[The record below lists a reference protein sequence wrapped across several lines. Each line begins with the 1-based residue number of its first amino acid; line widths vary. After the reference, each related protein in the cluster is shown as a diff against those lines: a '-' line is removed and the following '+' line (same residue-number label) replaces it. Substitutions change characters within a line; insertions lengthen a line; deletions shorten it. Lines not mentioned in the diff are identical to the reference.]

1 MKRGDF
7 SVKRI
12 KTIIGIGLIAILILS
27 VSLAFAGSSKA
38 SLPVA
43 FKGNLTKLCFGKFG
57 KDAAGI
63 NLDIAGTIESI
74 LGMKKE
80 DIQKQ
85 IQSGKSF
92 SDILKDRG
100 LTLDQFKSKLL
111 ESLYA
116 KIDEA
121 VKNNKITSDKA
132 SQLKQSLKQKI
143 DSWNGKLPF
152 FGFKIKAFSKDI
164 YNLDMFSDIA
174 TILGMT
180 KDSLFNELK
189 NGKTIA
195 DLIKSKNILESD
207 FKNKLISMQ
216 TAKID
221 KLLQEGKITKDQA
234 DKMKEAIKTKI
245 SNWDLSKG
253 FAPRGFGRKFKGAA
267 GMDGTMMRGFSIK
280 MRGFW
285 PNQGTNQNTNNSS
298 TNVTF

>member
-1 MKRGDF
+1 
-7 SVKRI
+7 VKRI
-12 KTIIGIGLIAILILS
+12 KTIIGTGLIAILILS

-38 SLPVA
+38 SLPAA

-57 KDAAGI
+57 KYTAGI
-63 NLDIAGTIESI
+63 NLDIAGTIENI

-92 SDILKDRG
+92 SDILKDKG

-143 DSWNGKLPF
+143 DSWDGKLPF

-195 DLIKSKNILESD
+195 DLIKSKNISESD
-207 FKNKLISMQ
+207 FKNNLISMQ

-221 KLLQEGKITKDQA
+221 KLLQEGKITKDHA

-253 FAPRGFGRKFKGAA
+253 FAPRGFGRKFKGAT
-267 GMDGTMMRGFSIK
+267 GMDGTMMRGFGPK
-280 MRGFW
+280 VKGFN
-285 PNQGTNQNTNNSS
+285 PGQNVNQNTNNSS